1 MTGDAL
7 TEGPP
12 RISPNMSFQVDGEG
26 PRVYERHLVPAFF
39 APCADQ
45 LVALAA
51 VTPGERVLDLACG
64 TGIVA
69 RRAAA
74 ALGTTGAVVGVDNNE
89 AMLAHAAAMP
99 GTPDIATWHRAD
111 AAALPLPDGGFDV
124 VVCQQG
130 LQFFTDQPRALREMY
145 RVLAPGGRVVLAV
158 WRAVEHHPVFAVLV
172 EALEEHVGAEA
183 ADMMRS
189 PFMGPGRHGL
199 RRLLT
204 QAGFS
209 APVLRIGV
217 LTVRFPSP
225 REFLRQE
232 VVSSPL
238 AGPVGALDTSRR
250 DALLAHVDRTL
261 APYTDDDGVVFP
273 MQTWFALAWR

>member
-1 MTGDAL
+1 MTHDAL
-7 TEGPP
+7 TDGPP
-12 RISPNMSFQVDGEG
+12 PIARNTSFQLDGEG
-26 PRVYERHLVPAFF
+26 PQAYERYLVPTFF

-45 LVALAA
+45 LLELAA
-51 VTPGERVLDLACG
+51 VQPGERVLDLACG

-74 ALGTTGAVVGVDNNE
+74 AVGTTGAVVGVDVNE
-89 AMLAHAAAMP
+89 GMLARAAAM
-99 GTPDIATWHRAD
+99 AD
-111 AAALPLPDGGFDV
+111 APDTVTWRSADAGALPLPRGGFDV
-124 VVCQQG
+124 VCCQQG
-130 LQFFTDQPRALREMY
+130 LQFFTDQPRALHEMY
-145 RVLAPGGRVVLAV
+145 RVLAPSGRVALAV
-158 WRAVEHHPVFAVLV
+158 WRSLEHHPVFTVLV

-189 PFMGPGRHGL
+189 PFMGPGRDDL

-204 QAGFS
+204 EAGFS

-217 LTVRFPSP
+217 FTVRFPSP

-238 AGPVGALDTSRR
+238 AGPVGALDASRR
-250 DALLAHVDRTL
+250 DALLAQVDRAL

-273 MQTWFALAWR
+273 METWFAMTWR